1 MERTERVFRFFRIV
15 LFAAGMLLLTG
26 GFVALS
32 AGWGPA
38 WALSFGKAD
47 TAGAPASFADL
58 AEKLRPTVVNI
69 STTKVLKGRQ
79 MGPMGG
85 ELPFGRFFGNDEFF
99 RRFFGDLP
107 EREFKQKSLGSGFI
121 ISEDGYIFT
130 NHHVVEKADKILVK
144 LADGKEYEADV
155 KGRDANTDLAL
166 IKIDSPGKLP
176 YAHLGNSDQARIGDW
191 VFAIGN
197 PFGLDHTITAGII
210 SAKGRVIGAG
220 PYDNF
225 IQTDA
230 SINPGNSGG
239 PLFNL
244 AGEVVGINTAIVAQ
258 GQGIGFAIPINMA
271 KDILDDLK
279 SRGKTTRGWLGI
291 AIQDITDD
299 MREALKLKDRAGALV
314 GDVFPGEPADKAG
327 IKTGDVILEIAEKPV
342 KDSHEL
348 LRVVAALKVGSV
360 VTVKVLRDGTEAS
373 LRLTVAERKERPDLA
388 SGNAIDERFGMTVQE
403 VTPEMARHF
412 SLPDKTGVIVTEV
425 QEGGLADEAG
435 LKAQD
440 ILLKVNQARISGL
453 KDFQKAI
460 GDGEAGDALMILV
473 RRGKTSFFV
482 TLKTERK

>member
-1 MERTERVFRFFRIV
+1 MTI
-15 LFAAGMLLLTG
+15 
-26 GFVALS
+26 S
-32 AGWGPA
+32 
-38 WALSFGKAD
+38 S
-47 TAGAPASFADL
+47 
-58 AEKLRPTVVNI
+58 RP
-69 STTKVLKGRQ
+69 
-79 MGPMGG
+79 
-85 ELPFGRFFGNDEFF
+85 
-99 RRFFGDLP
+99 
-107 EREFKQKSLGSGFI
+107 
-121 ISEDGYIFT
+121 
-130 NHHVVEKADKILVK
+130 
-144 LADGKEYEADV
+144 
-155 KGRDANTDLAL
+155 
-166 IKIDSPGKLP
+166 
-176 YAHLGNSDQARIGDW
+176 
-191 VFAIGN
+191 
-197 PFGLDHTITAGII
+197 
-210 SAKGRVIGAG
+210 
-220 PYDNF
+220 
-225 IQTDA
+225 
-230 SINPGNSGG
+230 
-239 PLFNL
+239 
-244 AGEVVGINTAIVAQ
+244 VVGINTAIVAQ

-299 MREALKLKDRAGALV
+299 MREALKLNDRTGALV

-342 KDSHEL
+342 GDSHEL

-373 LRLTVAERKERPDLA
+373 LRLTVAERKERQDLA

-403 VTPEMARHF
+403 VTPEMARHY

-440 ILLKVNQARISGL
+440 ILLKVNQTRISGL

-460 GDGEAGDALMILV
+460 GDGEAGDALLILV